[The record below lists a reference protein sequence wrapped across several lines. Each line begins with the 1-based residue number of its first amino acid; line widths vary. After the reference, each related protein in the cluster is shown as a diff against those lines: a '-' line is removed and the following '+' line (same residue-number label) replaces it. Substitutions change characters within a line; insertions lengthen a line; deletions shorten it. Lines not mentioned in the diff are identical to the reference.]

1 MGQRQR
7 YHILSWSLFKFIFQ
21 TTMNIRFHFHY
32 RFVMSKKWI
41 ILIFT
46 QATIEI
52 NIEDVNDNNPKF
64 KEPFYKFLVTENS
77 KFGILIGTVLAED
90 PDENKT
96 ISYSIE
102 STSELANLIY
112 LDADHGDI
120 VVANKIDRE
129 ENEWV
134 NLTVGSGEFSK
145 LNLTIYFMNSTFSHF
160 FNFII
165 TINTNCYW

>member
-1 MGQRQR
+1 
-7 YHILSWSLFKFIFQ
+7 
-21 TTMNIRFHFHY
+21 
-32 RFVMSKKWI
+32 MSKKSLNSIWI
-41 ILIFT
+41 

-64 KEPFYKFLVTENS
+64 KEPFYKFVVTENS

-129 ENEWV
+129 ENEWL
-134 NLTVGSGEFSK
+134 NLTVSSPEFLS
-145 LNLTIYFMNSTFSHF
+145 
-160 FNFII
+160 
-165 TINTNCYW
+165 